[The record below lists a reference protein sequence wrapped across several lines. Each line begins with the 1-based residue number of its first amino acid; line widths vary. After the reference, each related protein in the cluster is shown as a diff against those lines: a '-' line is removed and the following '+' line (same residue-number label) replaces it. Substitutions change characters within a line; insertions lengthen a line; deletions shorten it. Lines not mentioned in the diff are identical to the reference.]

1 MKKVLRK
8 MMVFS
13 AFAGIIIIL
22 FFILTRFAPKP
33 PVEKMECARGALSK
47 AERNK
52 ADIYSKKLFTQ
63 AKASYDSAM
72 VNWEKENKKFVFF
85 RNFDKVTKFAEM
97 SAKKANEATEN
108 SVNSTTNL
116 KVSIK
121 QKLTALKDLVFELN
135 KLFTTYPLTSDVRG
149 RISKGKLLLEEAE
162 IAYNKG
168 QYLQADRKITDSE
181 YLLTAS
187 YDNASSNLKNYF
199 KSYSVWKRWA
209 EKAISDSRKNNSYSI
224 IIDKFSRKFFI
235 YYDGIKK
242 YEFDA
247 ELGKNW
253 VGDKRVKGDKATPE
267 GMYMITNK
275 FEGSKTKYHKA
286 LLLNYPNEEDKA
298 RFRTEIARGSL
309 PRSAK
314 IGGLIEIHGD
324 GGKGVD
330 WTEGC
335 IALTDREIDLV
346 YRIVSVGTPV
356 TIIGSMVDLQNIMN
370 R

>member
-1 MKKVLRK
+1 MRKIFKKVLF
-8 MMVFS
+8 FS
-13 AFAGIIIIL
+13 GCAGAIVML
-22 FFILTRFAPKP
+22 VLLLTRLAPKP
-33 PVEKMECARGALSK
+33 PVEKMEYARESLSK
-47 AERNK
+47 AEINK
-52 ADIYSKKLFTQ
+52 ADIYSKKLYAQ
-63 AKASYDSAM
+63 AKAAYDSAM
-72 VNWEKENKKFVFF
+72 VNWEKENKRFIFF
-85 RNFDKVTKFAEM
+85 RDFDQVTKYAEL

-108 SVNSTTNL
+108 SIASTTNL
-116 KVSIK
+116 KVNLK
-121 QKLTALKDLVFELN
+121 QKLATLKNLVDEIN
-135 KLFTTYPLTSDVRG
+135 KLFTTYPLTSEVRG

-168 QYLQADRKITDSE
+168 QYLQANRKVTDSE

-187 YDNASSNLKNYF
+187 YDNASTNLKNYF
-199 KSYSVWKRWA
+199 KSFSTWKRWA
-209 EKAISDSRKNNSYSI
+209 EKAISDSKKNNSYSI
-224 IIDKFSRKFFI
+224 LVDKFSRKFFI
-235 YYDGIKK
+235 YLNGVKK

-247 ELGKNW
+247 ELGRNW
-253 VGDKRVKGDKATPE
+253 VGDKRSKGDKATPE
-267 GMYMITNK
+267 GMYMITRK

-286 LLLNYPNEEDKA
+286 LLLNYPNDEDRA
-298 RFRTEIARGSL
+298 RFREEIASGSL

-356 TIIGSMVDLQNIMN
+356 TIVGSLVDLQNVMN

>member
-1 MKKVLRK
+1 MRKIWKKVLIFLAITVVITTL
-8 MMVFS
+8 VF
-13 AFAGIIIIL
+13 I
-22 FFILTRFAPKP
+22 FINITPQP
-33 PVEKMECARGALSK
+33 PVKKMELARESLSK
-47 AERNK
+47 AKINK
-52 ADIYSKKLFTQ
+52 ADIYSKKLFNQ
-63 AKASYDSAM
+63 AKSLYDSAM
-72 VNWEKENKKFVFF
+72 VNWERENKRFYFF
-85 RNFDKVTKFAEM
+85 RNYDKVSMFAEL
-97 SAKKANEATEN
+97 SVKKADQASEN
-108 SVNSTTNL
+108 SISNSTNL
-116 KVSIK
+116 KTNLK
-121 QKLTALKDLVFELN
+121 KKLDTLNNLVAEIDE
-135 KLFTTYPLTSDVRG
+135 LFTTYPLTSEVRS

-162 IAYNKG
+162 IAYKKG
-168 QYLQADRKITDSE
+168 QYLQANRKTTDSE

-187 YDNASSNLKNYF
+187 YDNASSNLKSYF
-199 KSYSVWKRWA
+199 KSYSTWKRWV
-209 EKAISDSRKNNSYSI
+209 ERTISDSRKNNSYAI
-224 IIDKFSRKFFI
+224 IIDKFSRKFFV
-235 YYDGIKK
+235 YLSGVKK

-286 LLLNYPNEEDKA
+286 LLLNYPNEEDRV
-298 RFRTEIARGSL
+298 RFRSEIERGTL
-309 PRSAK
+309 PRWAK

-335 IALTDREIDLV
+335 VALTDREIDIV
-346 YRIVSVGTPV
+346 YKIVSVGTPV